1 MEVQMEKCPF
11 CAEEIQEEAIKCRH
25 CGEMLNKE
33 KKAEIPKGETVDKSP
48 EQNKGLVFAYKAV
61 NANGKHRNGTIEAM
75 SQSDAL
81 KKLKAQGLFV
91 FSVKIVEQGKAESPY
106 LSERDSFSLYIP
118 KKITYEQKVAI
129 CILLVFI
136 IACPIYAWKSYYKAE
151 WQKIAGTQKQQEKIP
166 IITETQKTKA
176 INTVTGNPEA
186 REAAITQQERVLSLV
201 VIVNRG
207 TSETRAKDIGDSFV
221 RLAKTFSNDVN
232 PGKEIGSGIYDYLIG
247 VYFPGS
253 VKVVSGAKAS
263 NARRIMW

>member
-1 MEVQMEKCPF
+1 MKKCPF
-11 CAEEIQEEAIKCRH
+11 CAEEIQDESIKCRY
-25 CGEMLNKE
+25 CGEWLNKE
-33 KKAEIPKGETVDKSP
+33 KEQSKGF
-48 EQNKGLVFAYKAV
+48 VFTYKAI
-61 NANGKHRNGTIEAM
+61 NANKEHRDGTIEAT

-81 KKLKAQGLFV
+81 KKLKAQGLFM
-91 FSVKIVEQGKAESPY
+91 FSIKIVEQGKAESPY
-106 LSERDSFSLYIP
+106 LSVRDSLSLYIP
-118 KKITYEQKVAI
+118 NNKRKVAI
-129 CILLVFI
+129 YILSVFV
-136 IACPIYAWKSYYKAE
+136 
-151 WQKIAGTQKQQEKIP
+151 IAGAIYNLKVISNNCRAPWRRKVGTRKQQEKIP

-207 TSETRAKDIGDSFV
+207 TSKTRAKDIGDGFV